1 MKNSRCKII
10 WRILATATIM
20 ALLVSGCGKKG
31 NDSNETTKSEE
42 QTTEKEKKP
51 EYSFEQEKVQVK
63 KYYIYG
69 TRFNFEGQLTTN
81 KNISSVQLIA
91 AADKEYK
98 FDCIFSKNKKL
109 QNTFNL
115 KISKWINEGMDLD
128 QFENGEYQLLL
139 AVTDA
144 DGKVSY
150 YSMENKTKY
159 PKAEYYTM
167 TKNNTNQKVTFA
179 DEFKMTVTDEKEPD
193 GLYDIAIDPGHGGL
207 DTGAAVG
214 DLAES
219 EIGLNVGKKVKE
231 LLEQKGYKVML
242 TRDGSEDSSYT
253 AYNTFDK
260 NGRVTLTCK
269 AKAKYAYS
277 IHCNSTEASL
287 SQGGAEVYLA
297 PAAKETMAKNIVD
310 AMCSASG
317 MDYSAMKSYRR
328 CKGVYAK
335 GHDESAKQEII
346 RYANAAGYKPFHVT
360 SNTPYL
366 YMIRETGGIVTG
378 AFNDGRMPKYS
389 ANKYYKSNVATET
402 YLIELGYLTVD
413 KDLSIIKNKQD
424 KLAQG
429 IADGI
434 IKSLQ
439 KTE

>member
-1 MKNSRCKII
+1 MKKNRCKVI
-10 WRILATATIM
+10 WRILAVAVVMSLFFT
-20 ALLVSGCGKKG
+20 GCGKK
-31 NDSNETTKSEE
+31 DKQDKDISNSEE

-51 EYSFEQEKVQVK
+51 EYTFEQEKVQVK

-69 TRFNFEGQLTTN
+69 TRFNFEGQLTTD
-81 KNISSVQLIA
+81 KEISSIQLIA
-91 AADKEYK
+91 AAEKEYK

-109 QNTFNL
+109 KNTVNI
-115 KISKWINEGMDLD
+115 KVSKWINEGMNLD
-128 QFENGEYQLLL
+128 QFQNGEYQLHL

-144 DGKVSY
+144 DGKTSH

-159 PKAEYYTM
+159 PKSEYYTM
-167 TKNNTNQKVTFA
+167 TKDNTNQKVTIA
-179 DEFKMTVTDEKEPD
+179 DDFKMTVAEEKEPD

-207 DTGAAVG
+207 DTGAAVS

-231 LLEQKGYKVML
+231 LLEKKGYKVLL
-242 TRDGSEDSSYT
+242 TRDGTEDSSYT

-287 SQGGAEVYLA
+287 AQGGAEVYLA

-310 AMCSASG
+310 GLCSTSG
-317 MDYSAMKSYRR
+317 MDYSAMKSFRR

-335 GHDESAKQEII
+335 GHDESAKQEIT
-346 RYANAAGYKPFHVT
+346 RYANAGGYKPFHVT

-413 KDLSIIKNKQD
+413 KDFKIIKNKQD
-424 KLAQG
+424 KLAEG
-429 IADGI
+429 IANGI

-439 KTE
+439 ETE